1 MLQSKDIFDDG
12 TILGFWKIEETLEEL
27 LSMATPELQRQLQA
41 MSFKSDKRRLE
52 FLAVRLLLHTL
63 VETDATIGYKD
74 SGEPYLDDGSY
85 YISIT
90 HTREYV
96 GIILNP
102 MYRVGIDVERIS
114 DKVVRVRDKF
124 LSDGELAFVEHDN
137 ARVHLAL
144 MWSVKEAIYKVMPTK
159 PSNIIEQI
167 TISPFVPYL
176 EGTIEALETATKDKT
191 TFHLRYRIE
200 PEVCKVW
207 TVMITK

>member
-27 LSMATPELQRQLQA
+27 LSMATPDLQRQLQA

-52 FLAVRLLLHTL
+52 FVAVRLLLHTL

-74 SGEPYLDDGSY
+74 SGEPYLGDGSY
-85 YISIT
+85 
-90 HTREYV
+90 TREYV

-102 MYRVGIDVERIS
+102 TYRVGIDVERIS
-114 DKVVRVRDKF
+114 DKAVRVKDKF
-124 LSDGELAFVEHDN
+124 LSEGEQAFVEHDN

-191 TFHLRYRIE
+191 TFHLQYRIE

>member
-41 MSFKSDKRRLE
+41 IDFKSDKRRLE
-52 FLAVRLLLHTL
+52 FIAVRLLLHTL

-74 SGEPYLDDGSY
+74 NGEPYLDDGSY

-114 DKVVRVRDKF
+114 DKVVKGKR
-124 LSDGELAFVEHDN
+124 
-137 ARVHLAL
+137 
-144 MWSVKEAIYKVMPTK
+144 
-159 PSNIIEQI
+159 
-167 TISPFVPYL
+167 
-176 EGTIEALETATKDKT
+176 
-191 TFHLRYRIE
+191 
-200 PEVCKVW
+200 
-207 TVMITK
+207 

>member
-27 LSMATPELQRQLQA
+27 MSMATPELQRQLQA
-41 MSFKSDKRRLE
+41 MSFKSDKRQLE
-52 FLAVRLLLHTL
+52 FVAVRLLLRTL
-63 VETDATIGYKD
+63 VGTDATIGYKD

-102 MYRVGIDVERIS
+102 TYRVGIDVERIS
-114 DKVVRVRDKF
+114 DKAVRVKDKF
-124 LSDGELAFVEHDN
+124 LSEGEQAFVEHDN

-144 MWSVKEAIYKVMPTK
+144 MWSVKEAIYKVMSTK

-176 EGTIEALETATKDKT
+176 EGTIEACQTVTKDNT
-191 TFHLRYRIE
+191 EFRLRYRIE

>member
-41 MSFKSDKRRLE
+41 IDFKSDKRRLE
-52 FLAVRLLLHTL
+52 FIAVRLLLHTL

-114 DKVVRVRDKF
+114 DKVVKGKR
-124 LSDGELAFVEHDN
+124 
-137 ARVHLAL
+137 
-144 MWSVKEAIYKVMPTK
+144 
-159 PSNIIEQI
+159 
-167 TISPFVPYL
+167 
-176 EGTIEALETATKDKT
+176 
-191 TFHLRYRIE
+191 
-200 PEVCKVW
+200 
-207 TVMITK
+207 